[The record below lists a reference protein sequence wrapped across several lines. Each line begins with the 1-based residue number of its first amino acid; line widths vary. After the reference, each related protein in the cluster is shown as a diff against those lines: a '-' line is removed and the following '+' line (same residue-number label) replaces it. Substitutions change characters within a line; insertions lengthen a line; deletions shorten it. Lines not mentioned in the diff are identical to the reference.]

1 MKSFSTYFIV
11 DYFTDFELNW
21 MVLLIP
27 GVSWSSWLT
36 SKLSSSILT
45 QVWAAARRI
54 CMFTECNLR
63 IAFTVV
69 LSNTLQF
76 CRSHPRRCRIG
87 FIDLWRQFA
96 FTLYLIVVNRIFW
109 LVLLWNSDLTVTMPY
124 VRGTEKLEVQL
135 EQANLAS
142 FAYPGRSKC
151 YVTYNKWGLGDEVP
165 NMVCYTLAPV

>member
-1 MKSFSTYFIV
+1 MT
-11 DYFTDFELNW
+11 
-21 MVLLIP
+21 
-27 GVSWSSWLT
+27 T

-45 QVWAAARRI
+45 QVWAATRRI
-54 CMFTECNLR
+54 CMFLKCSGHLQKVCF
-63 IAFTVV
+63 AFITW
-69 LSNTLQF
+69 QF
-76 CRSHPRRCRIG
+76 CRSHPRKCKIG
-87 FIDLWRQFA
+87 FIDLKA
-96 FTLYLIVVNRIFW
+96 VCNFTLYLIVANRIFW

-165 NMVCYTLAPV
+165 NMVCYTLAPGVKRFRPPARALSQTHSSFALPLWQCRS